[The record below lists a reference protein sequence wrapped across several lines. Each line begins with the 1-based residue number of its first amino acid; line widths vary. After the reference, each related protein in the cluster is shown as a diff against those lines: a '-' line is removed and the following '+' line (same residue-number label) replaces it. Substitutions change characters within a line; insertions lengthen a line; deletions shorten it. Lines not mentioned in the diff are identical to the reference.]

1 MNVFVYV
8 AAITLAGMIAAYLF
22 GRVVC
27 NVKGFPA
34 FATYFV
40 VSLGLG
46 IFLTV
51 PILSA
56 VTKLCFAMGLRDTQC
71 INTDDRTV
79 WFLAVPL
86 VLFPA
91 YTIFMFVG
99 RAAGRQKALNGSRT
113 VA

>member
-1 MNVFVYV
+1 MNVFAYV
-8 AAITLAGMIAAYLF
+8 AAITFAGMVAAFLF

-27 NVKGFPA
+27 NAKGFSA

-56 VTKLCFAMGLRDTQC
+56 VTKLCFAMGLTDTQC
-71 INTDDRTV
+71 INTNDRTV

-86 VLFPA
+86 VFFPA

-99 RAAGRQKALNGSRT
+99 RAVGKQKALNGSHT